1 KMYNMGKKKE
11 TNGAAK
17 KEARKKIF
25 EKLSASLSD
34 YKDVMKDKKI
44 VSRLKKISKVL
55 AAGVINA
62 TEKQSGKLG
71 KGKKKTAGIKSTP
84 VKEMEPVI

>member
-1 KMYNMGKKKE
+1 MYNMGKKKE

-25 EKLSASLSD
+25 ERLSASLSD
-34 YKDVMKDKKI
+34 YKDALKDKKV
-44 VSRLKKISKVL
+44 VSRLKKVSKML

-62 TEKQSGKLG
+62 TEKQNGKLS
-71 KGKKKTAGIKSTP
+71 KEKKKTTGAKSTP
-84 VKEMEPVI
+84 VKDMEPVI